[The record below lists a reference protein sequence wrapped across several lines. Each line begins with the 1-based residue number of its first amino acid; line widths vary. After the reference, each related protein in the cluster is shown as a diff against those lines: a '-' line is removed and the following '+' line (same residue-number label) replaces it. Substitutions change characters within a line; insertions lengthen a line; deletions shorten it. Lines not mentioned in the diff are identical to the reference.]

1 MQDGTNAEKAILG
14 AILLDSQ
21 AIYQCGEL
29 KATDFSLSSHRTIF
43 SAMNELSSGSR
54 AIDMVTLVDHLGP
67 KLHGIGDVGY
77 LSSLVD
83 GVPDR
88 PHIEHYIS
96 IVASLSR
103 RRRLVALCDATMKQ
117 CDDQSESTE
126 DCISVAV
133 DRLLELAGATS
144 RKSIKLSDY
153 SFDVYQRIR
162 NLAKTPLSDLPIG
175 LPTGFPGID
184 HLTSGLLE
192 GEMWTVATW
201 TGDGKTVFV
210 TQVAVNNLKLGNPV
224 LVFTIEMNK
233 RAFLQRM
240 IPQITDGAVKGRHLR
255 DPRHMTGAQLMAFD
269 RAQKTMD
276 DWPLWVNDASSQ
288 DIMGLYSHALMMVKR
303 HGIKLIVVDYLQ
315 LVKGRG
321 ERNYERVSDV
331 SNQLR
336 ELAKNSGVPV
346 LVVSQLSRA
355 ENREKRTPRIFD
367 LKESGSI
374 ENDSHVILLPY
385 RPQEKDGRYSGE
397 DLLIVGKMREGQ
409 TGVVQARFDSL
420 TLTFQPRGKED
431 YERYDEAQ
439 QSF

>member
-1 MQDGTNAEKAILG
+1 
-14 AILLDSQ
+14 
-21 AIYQCGEL
+21 
-29 KATDFSLSSHRTIF
+29 
-43 SAMNELSSGSR
+43 
-54 AIDMVTLVDHLGP
+54 
-67 KLHGIGDVGY
+67 
-77 LSSLVD
+77 
-83 GVPDR
+83 
-88 PHIEHYIS
+88 
-96 IVASLSR
+96 
-103 RRRLVALCDATMKQ
+103 
-117 CDDQSESTE
+117 
-126 DCISVAV
+126 
-133 DRLLELAGATS
+133 
-144 RKSIKLSDY
+144 
-153 SFDVYQRIR
+153 
-162 NLAKTPLSDLPIG
+162 
-175 LPTGFPGID
+175 
-184 HLTSGLLE
+184 
-192 GEMWTVATW
+192 
-201 TGDGKTVFV
+201 
-210 TQVAVNNLKLGNPV
+210 
-224 LVFTIEMNK
+224 
-233 RAFLQRM
+233 
-240 IPQITDGAVKGRHLR
+240 
-255 DPRHMTGAQLMAFD
+255 MAFD